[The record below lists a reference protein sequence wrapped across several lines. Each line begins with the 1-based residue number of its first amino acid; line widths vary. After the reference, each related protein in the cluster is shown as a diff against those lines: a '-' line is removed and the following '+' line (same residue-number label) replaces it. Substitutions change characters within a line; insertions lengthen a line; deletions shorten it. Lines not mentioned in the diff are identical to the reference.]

1 MKLAR
6 LTLIQTKMMDIKI
19 ATLNL
24 CLGLKNKRCEV
35 ERLMIGNNIDIL
47 CLQEVEIDKDYDYH
61 ALNLNNYCLEIEHN
75 TIKSR
80 VGMFVGNNVNYTRM
94 HQLEGIDS
102 HVIIIDIVNSCTIK
116 RIINVYRCFNPQ
128 GNINARDKFIY
139 QLEIIKNA
147 FIDKCVV
154 LGDFNLDYE
163 KVYDD
168 NYAHKLLFED
178 FEITLSMCNLVQ
190 IVNFVTWS
198 RLVGVTLKSSTL
210 DLMCNRLT
218 VLNQQINLNW

>member
-1 MKLAR
+1 M
-6 LTLIQTKMMDIKI
+6 
-19 ATLNL
+19 
-24 CLGLKNKRCEV
+24 
-35 ERLMIGNNIDIL
+35 
-47 CLQEVEIDKDYDYH
+47 
-61 ALNLNNYCLEIEHN
+61 
-75 TIKSR
+75 
-80 VGMFVGNNVNYTRM
+80 
-94 HQLEGIDS
+94 
-102 HVIIIDIVNSCTIK
+102 IIIHNFDQLLIYKSVFSLKSSEI
-116 RIINVYRCFNPQ
+116 YS
-128 GNINARDKFIY
+128 FIHSF
-139 QLEIIKNA
+139 IKNA

-210 DLMCNRLT
+210 DHIYIKDPTLLKNISSIKPIFGDHLLIMFTVNGLKRKSGPVKMRDWRRYSKDLLNLELSKLDWNIGVDDVQQFWNIFESRLIRI
-218 VLNQQINLNW
+218 VDSLVPLVDHHNNVIKRDCF

>member
-1 MKLAR
+1 M
-6 LTLIQTKMMDIKI
+6 
-19 ATLNL
+19 
-24 CLGLKNKRCEV
+24 
-35 ERLMIGNNIDIL
+35 
-47 CLQEVEIDKDYDYH
+47 
-61 ALNLNNYCLEIEHN
+61 
-75 TIKSR
+75 
-80 VGMFVGNNVNYTRM
+80 
-94 HQLEGIDS
+94 
-102 HVIIIDIVNSCTIK
+102 
-116 RIINVYRCFNPQ
+116 
-128 GNINARDKFIY
+128 
-139 QLEIIKNA
+139 
-147 FIDKCVV
+147 V